1 MGEGKSAQRGGVPVV
16 GGSSCVSTPPLVVGK
31 NDQGWTHRVVS
42 SHALRVTLLAGAKI
56 EVRSTLAG
64 ALRPPA
70 SSPASKLCEMRS
82 SRREGDQACAVSR
95 CS

>member
-1 MGEGKSAQRGGVPVV
+1 MAVAALMAGFPKARAFVELKRASLVHHGRQH
-16 GGSSCVSTPPLVVGK
+16 CVERSLA
-31 NDQGWTHRVVS
+31 
-42 SHALRVTLLAGAKI
+42 ALAGVTLLAGAKI